1 VIVLGLLKFGSF
13 IGSIFGFRALPQE
26 TEPTPATT
34 SDDDLS
40 IIACG
45 RFSNKL
51 DGETFEDG
59 RPEERLEDTASGQ
72 GYPYTL
78 PDSSLPQTSPRI
90 GRGVSVK
97 QEVGCRPPNQMNN
110 QIWNAQVQKARRMN
124 CVGSSAA
131 SNSQP
136 IMNHGA
142 PRPSAPQYYPG
153 LLLDN
158 ILNRWSLF
166 LEPWK
171 SCRCMHQG
179 KQCVLEC
186 LSSMIPTPVSAYLLL
201 NH

>member
-13 IGSIFGFRALPQE
+13 VGSIVGFRALPQE
-26 TEPTPATT
+26 TEPTPATA

-40 IIACG
+40 IIVCE

-72 GYPYTL
+72 GYPYSL
-78 PDSSLPQTSPRI
+78 PDSSLPQTSPRM

-97 QEVGCRPPNQMNN
+97 QEAGRRPPKQMNN
-110 QIWNAQVQKARRMN
+110 QIGNAQVQQARRMN

-136 IMNHGA
+136 IISHGA
-142 PRPSAPQYYPG
+142 PRPSALQYTQASYSITSSIAGACFWSREELPLYASVEAACLRVPLFYDPYP
-153 LLLDN
+153 
-158 ILNRWSLF
+158 
-166 LEPWK
+166 
-171 SCRCMHQG
+171 C
-179 KQCVLEC
+179 
-186 LSSMIPTPVSAYLLL
+186 
-201 NH
+201 